1 MGAGL
6 RSPGF
11 TSQSQDWEYVTSD
24 VKRGI
29 ADVINVTNL
38 LTLKHKASLGLPGRP
53 DVITGALKSRRGHG
67 RGRQRDSNTGRR
79 ARAIVGLKKERDTCQ
94 GNENPKPY
102 TVRKLILPTARL
114 SLEVGFPPEPPDG

>member
-1 MGAGL
+1 MGTGL

-11 TSQSQDWEYVTSD
+11 TSQSQDWEYATSD

-38 LTLKHKASLGLPGRP
+38 LTLKHRASPGLPGRP
-53 DVITGALKSRRGHG
+53 DVITGALRSRRGHG
-67 RGRQRDSNTGRR
+67 RGRQRESKHRKP
-79 ARAIVGLKKERDTCQ
+79 RAIVGLKKERDTCQ

-102 TVRKLILPTARL
+102 TMRKLILPTARL